1 MLKAYGKCT
10 YLYLSGQMRTQVDT
24 GGFVSLGGGIF
35 ASTTRSFSQYEIFIS
50 QLWETDKLYMI
61 IFTCIETIKS
71 MKQFWL
77 TLLLAI
83 ITVAPD
89 LYSQESLAEKDRA
102 WRHIEPCFTPPAR
115 FRDSVGDYRSPL
127 RFYNGDTVANPTE
140 WESRRNEI
148 LAKWNAM
155 PCWESGRH

>member
-1 MLKAYGKCT
+1 
-10 YLYLSGQMRTQVDT
+10 
-24 GGFVSLGGGIF
+24 
-35 ASTTRSFSQYEIFIS
+35 
-50 QLWETDKLYMI
+50 
-61 IFTCIETIKS
+61 

-89 LYSQESLAEKDRA
+89 LYSQESLADKDRA

-115 FRDSVGDYRSPL
+115 FRDSVGDYRSAL

-155 PCWESGRH
+155 LGEWPPLIENNNLQIISKVSREDFIQYTEIGRAHV